1 MPLGRPILLWLLAA
15 GTLLAQRPAF
25 VYVTSAEARVI
36 AGQTLS
42 SKAAAVDAGG
52 ATLANQTWA
61 WSSSDDKIA
70 SVDSSGVI
78 TAKLPGIADVI
89 AITGG
94 VRGTT
99 RVQVL
104 PARIEV
110 LPADRELAPGEQLEY
125 RARVLNSR
133 GEELTGLTLQWTVV
147 GPDGSNNNG
156 VSIAR
161 TGLLSAFGVGRFE
174 VRAAVTYATGPGQF
188 VPQYLGSTRV
198 AIRQKDGW
206 RLRRLASST
215 DTRDGM
221 LLRSTSYPV
230 AIGGD
235 GLIAVSASLD
245 GLANGLVTT
254 RGGAPELWTAS
265 GTPGVRPGTV
275 MMAFD
280 APAANRRGEVAIVA
294 TVAGLGSHGTGGNL
308 LLATRDG
315 PRFLTLA
322 GTSDA
327 GVDRIVPHGI
337 TPFSLNDQTQCVF
350 DGQYFD
356 PLARVTRRGLF
367 LVDGDAYHQLLV
379 PGDAVLPGLTGV
391 FTFDRD
397 YALDNAGALTF
408 VVAQGN
414 NRYVYRRTPDGQFQR
429 IAGPGDRVGT
439 NTVNQANQVAASTAG
454 HFAYQIRTPNAG
466 QYLVLH
472 RADQPVQRLAIGD
485 LHRLFQI
492 SASGEILFY
501 GNAGAGV
508 GLYGWNGTQLRTLAL
523 ISRLAP
529 NEDVLT
535 DILNAGFGAG
545 NDIIVHAAGSRR
557 DLIVYRATPNPAVLL
572 ESGARTVGTAGL
584 AFETLIGGAKQGP
597 PYLRTIYTRSG
608 IIEPGQPHVALVA
621 PGDRLPDGGRYDGS
635 FLQRTPDG
643 DLLLAT
649 TTSLHRLNATSSRSL
664 LRFPYSID
672 GGNLWSVV
680 RASANRAGVTAAH
693 VNTSFP
699 SNRLVLVENGI
710 PRLIAHIG
718 GGDPNFRTSSPAG
731 GVFAGLSQLWVD
743 EDGRVIAL
751 MDVNGGPA
759 GIFAYHQGAWRALLI
774 AGGKVDG
781 ASVLSVDQVRVAGTR
796 ILARYA
802 IAGNF
807 SHAASSEG
815 DVFTRR
821 FGRGDTAP
829 TGNIAGNPGSFDLL
843 SDGQMAIVFNVGGTN
858 GLAIQRP
865 GEDLRLLVLSNTPT
879 EEGDLLLTI
888 ESVDARDDGRIYF
901 TGFTAEDRWVAYVAE
916 PIQ

>member
-1 MPLGRPILLWLLAA
+1 MRLLLWLLAA

-25 VYVTSAEARVI
+25 VYVTSPEARVV
-36 AGQTLS
+36 AGLTLNT
-42 SKAAAVDAGG
+42 KATAVDANG
-52 ATLANQTWA
+52 AALANQTWA
-61 WSSSDDKIA
+61 WSSSDDSIV
-70 SVDSSGVI
+70 SVDASGVV

-89 AITGG
+89 AIGGG
-94 VRGTT
+94 VRGAT
-99 RVQVL
+99 RLQVL

-110 LPADRELAPGEQLEY
+110 LPPDRELAPGEQLEY

-161 TGLLSAFGVGRFE
+161 TGVLSAFGVGRFE
-174 VRAAVTYATGPGQF
+174 VRAAVTYNTGPGQF
-188 VPQYLGSTRV
+188 VPQYFGSTRV

-221 LLRSTSYPV
+221 LLRSTSHPV

-275 MMAFD
+275 MTAFD
-280 APAANRRGEVAIVA
+280 APAANRRGQVAIIAVV
-294 TVAGLGSHGTGGNL
+294 TGLGSHGTGGNL

-327 GVDRIVPHGI
+327 GVDRIVPNGI
-337 TPFSLNDQTQCVF
+337 TSFSLNDQTQCVF
-350 DGQYFD
+350 DGSYFD
-356 PLARVTRRGLF
+356 PLARVNRRGLF

-391 FTFDRD
+391 FAFDRD

-429 IAGPGDRVGT
+429 IAGPGDRVGA
-439 NTVNQANQVAASTAG
+439 NTINQANLVAASTAG
-454 HFAYQIRTPNAG
+454 HFAYQVRTPTAG

-472 RADQPVQRLAIGD
+472 RAGEAVQRLPIGD
-485 LHRLFQI
+485 LRRLFQI
-492 SASGEILFY
+492 SATGEILFF
-501 GNAGAGV
+501 GNAGAGL
-508 GLYGWNGTQLRTLAL
+508 GLYGWNGTQLRTLA
-523 ISRLAP
+523 IIGRLTP
-529 NEDVLT
+529 NEDLLT
-535 DILNAGFGAG
+535 DIVNAGFGVG
-545 NDIIVHAAGSRR
+545 SDVIVQAAGARR

-572 ESGARTVGTAGL
+572 ESGARTVGPAGV
-584 AFETLIGGAKQGP
+584 AFETLIFGAKQGP
-597 PYLRTIYTRSG
+597 PYLRTIYNRSG
-608 IIEPGQPHVALVA
+608 IIEPSQQPSQPHVALVA
-621 PGDRLPDGGRYDGS
+621 PGDRLPDGGRYDNS

-643 DLLLAT
+643 DVLFGT

-672 GGNLWSVV
+672 GGTLWSAI

-693 VNTSFP
+693 VNTSVP
-699 SNRLVLVENGI
+699 SNRLVLVENGV

-718 GGDPNFRTSSPAG
+718 GADPNFRTSSPAG
-731 GVFAGLSQLWVD
+731 GVFSSLNQLWVD

-759 GIFAYHQGAWRALLI
+759 GIFAYHQGAWRALLV
-774 AGGKVDG
+774 AGSKVDG
-781 ASVLSVDQVRVAGTR
+781 ANVLSVDQVRVAGNR

-802 IAGNF
+802 VAGNF
-807 SHAASSEG
+807 SHLASSEG

-829 TGNIAGNPGSFDLL
+829 TGNTAGNPGSFDLL
-843 SDGQMAIVFNVGGTN
+843 SDGQVAIAFNAGGTT

-879 EEGDLLLTI
+879 EDGDLVLTI